1 MKKIKRYTP
10 DYHVSLSHE
19 GLLMRENESGEYVK
33 HEDYELL
40 LNKSNSLEEFKI
52 RVNYLLEK
60 HFDDDEAIR
69 KLSFTLGL
77 IMGFTREEGGN
88 NV

>member
-19 GLLMRENESGEYVK
+19 GLLMRESENGEYIK
-33 HEDYELL
+33 YEDYELL
-40 LNKSNSLEEFKI
+40 INKSNSLEEFKV

-60 HFDDDEAIR
+60 HFEDDEAIR

-77 IMGFTREEGGN
+77 IMGFTSEEN
-88 NV
+88 N